1 MLFRD
6 LVLVSRFPQ
15 TTRESLRATSHL
27 DETSPFIIHRHSGC
41 TDFDDCAGSTGCAT
55 AGDHLNNSN
64 VLLLENWHRRNWI
77 DGCHVDLAAKSSYC
91 SRPSATSHQ
100 ASEPLHDNTSG
111 VVSRYVR
118 NILVGAICNGRQVG
132 RAARTL
138 GASGTASQPFSSMS
152 KNMETAAETVRGVLQ
167 GTPPWCQPSLSGPGN
182 LGWSLDTASGEVF
195 VSSNHQ
201 GRGETPETDWLNRKA
216 ESRRLERCRLR

>member
-118 NILVGAICNGRQVG
+118 NILVGAICNGRQDPRRIWNGIATLLFDVKEHG
-132 RAARTL
+132 DRRGDRPRCSPGDPTLVSAQSFRTW
-138 GASGTASQPFSSMS
+138 QP
-152 KNMETAAETVRGVLQ
+152 GL
-167 GTPPWCQPSLSGPGN
+167 
-182 LGWSLDTASGEVF
+182 
-195 VSSNHQ
+195 VSRH
-201 GRGETPETDWLNRKA
+201 G
-216 ESRRLERCRLR
+216 LR